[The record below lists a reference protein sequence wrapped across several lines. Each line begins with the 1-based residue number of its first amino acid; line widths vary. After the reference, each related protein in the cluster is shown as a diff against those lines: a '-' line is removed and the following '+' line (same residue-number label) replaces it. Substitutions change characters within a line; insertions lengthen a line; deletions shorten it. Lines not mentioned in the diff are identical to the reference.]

1 MRENAGEDEV
11 RRTAN
16 NRSLSRSRSRVW
28 FNINENKREYEMD
41 VKKFVEAAR
50 MGEVTVSFEKINDG
64 GLRVMPCTLNRALSG
79 DRVPEVYEI
88 NEESDNIAVWCIDK
102 EAWRSFRID
111 TVVDWEITV

>member
-1 MRENAGEDEV
+1 
-11 RRTAN
+11 
-16 NRSLSRSRSRVW
+16 
-28 FNINENKREYEMD
+28 MD
-41 VKKFVEAAR
+41 LKKFVEAAR

-64 GLRVMPCTLNRALSG
+64 GLRVMLCTLNRALSG